1 MTISLDAK
9 IPEGPL
15 ADKWD
20 NHLFNMKLVNPSNR
34 RKFKV
39 IVVGT
44 GLAGGACAATLG
56 ALGYDVQVMSA
67 EDEDREILEQFDID
81 LEAEEAAEDEKDM
94 LPRPPVVTIMGHV
107 DHGKTS
113 LLDAIRKANVVAG
126 EAGGITQHIGAYQV
140 KTESGALL
148 TFLDTPGHA
157 AFTSRRGRGAKLTDV
172 VVLVVAVLTWLA
184 VSIAWQP
191 LGTGHEMTMNY
202 LNLGLTVLAAVQLP
216 LILLSQRQDTLR
228 DRERDRE
235 ALRVA
240 ANAEADLHAIRHT
253 ITNERPPEH

>member
-1 MTISLDAK
+1 MDR
-9 IPEGPL
+9 
-15 ADKWD
+15 
-20 NHLFNMKLVNPSNR
+20 HNR
-34 RKFKV
+34 HDPAGHQGRHSGVAHPV
-39 IVVGT
+39 ICP
-44 GLAGGACAATLG
+44 AC
-56 ALGYDVQVMSA
+56 
-67 EDEDREILEQFDID
+67 
-81 LEAEEAAEDEKDM
+81 
-94 LPRPPVVTIMGHV
+94 
-107 DHGKTS
+107 
-113 LLDAIRKANVVAG
+113 
-126 EAGGITQHIGAYQV
+126 
-140 KTESGALL
+140 
-148 TFLDTPGHA
+148 GHA
-157 AFTSRRGRGAKLTDV
+157 LSMFTEPSATPPERVATRMATMFGSWRFL